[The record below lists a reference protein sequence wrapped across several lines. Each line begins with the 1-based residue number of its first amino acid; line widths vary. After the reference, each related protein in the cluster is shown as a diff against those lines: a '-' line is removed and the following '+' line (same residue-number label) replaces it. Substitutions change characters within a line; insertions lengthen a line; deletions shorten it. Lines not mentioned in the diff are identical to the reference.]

1 MATAPPEAVMVTPL
15 TEGAISRIV
24 VEFKNVGLSGVI
36 LDYNPVVQVWDIR
49 IVSNKVYNMSYPLLV
64 LSDGSRSHH
73 SVLSMKN
80 DELVMTM
87 TRLRKGSLIQLTG
100 FSFYESARS
109 RRIVVRM
116 LKVISET
123 YGLIGNPRC
132 FSKESACD
140 FSTALSLFGEKGDQ
154 RRNRS
159 IGSDDEKERELESV
173 LKDLANYKVQLEA
186 KEAAYMQ
193 AELKLDQS
201 QKTVDEL
208 SALIKN
214 SETERDRYETECRG
228 ARIRLEESE
237 SEMKEMADRLSETA
251 SIREQ
256 LSQVLDELKTARG
269 ELICKETELVAA
281 KDSEREALKQAEL
294 IELELNAERLKSAV
308 LTKQVSEL
316 DEIFRVLNDAAV
328 KAQKERLALLSEKDA
343 EIEVAKKALVEA
355 EEGLEEMKREMQIM
369 QESEN
374 QLFSMSAFVDTLRLQ
389 LKEANERLSFSE
401 KSAVV
406 AFTDLKLI
414 REEMEFKDRKNSSQ
428 EALIEAFK
436 METSEL
442 KHELKNANE
451 LASHLMAD
459 VEMLTGDLHKA
470 MAEID
475 EIRKKEAEAQVEIA
489 LLKSEL
495 HKGRSKIAAAEAA
508 EARAESVKSG
518 LYLAVQELAV
528 EAESAKKENQM
539 LKQETYK
546 EIESDA
552 SQIDKPNTEPEETKD
567 DDNDPI
573 TSAEKSDEQIP
584 EAVIEDSSL
593 LTAHD
598 HKQEMENLRKE
609 LDAATAKVAE
619 FRNRAEQAIC
629 RAEMAERAKTAI
641 EDQLRKWR
649 DERQK
654 KKAAL
659 AALKEVSASR
669 EISSISTE
677 NKPQVTYYQPL
688 YKVLNMKF

>member
-1 MATAPPEAVMVTPL
+1 MISAVL
-15 TEGAISRIV
+15 C
-24 VEFKNVGLSGVI
+24 
-36 LDYNPVVQVWDIR
+36 Q
-49 IVSNKVYNMSYPLLV
+49 
-64 LSDGSRSHH
+64 
-73 SVLSMKN
+73 
-80 DELVMTM
+80 
-87 TRLRKGSLIQLTG
+87 
-100 FSFYESARS
+100 
-109 RRIVVRM
+109 
-116 LKVISET
+116 
-123 YGLIGNPRC
+123 
-132 FSKESACD
+132 
-140 FSTALSLFGEKGDQ
+140 
-154 RRNRS
+154 
-159 IGSDDEKERELESV
+159 DEKERELESV
-173 LKDLANYKVQLEA
+173 LKDMANYKVQLEA

-193 AELKLDQS
+193 AELKLEQA

-214 SETERDRYETECRG
+214 SETERDRHETECRD
-228 ARIRLEESE
+228 ARIRLEEFE

-256 LSQVLDELKTARG
+256 LSQVLDELKAARG

-281 KDSEREALKQAEL
+281 KDSESEAWKQAEL
-294 IELELNAERLKSAV
+294 IELDLNAERLKYAV

-316 DEIFRVLNDAAV
+316 DEIIRVLNDAAV
-328 KAQKERLALLSEKDA
+328 KAQKERLAVLSEKDA

-355 EEGLEEMKREMQIM
+355 EERLEEMKREMQIM
-369 QESEN
+369 RESED

-401 KSAVV
+401 KSAVE
-406 AFTDLKLI
+406 AFTDLKLL

-428 EALIEAFK
+428 EALMEAFK
-436 METSEL
+436 MEASEL
-442 KHELKNANE
+442 RQELKSANE

-459 VEMLTGDLHKA
+459 VEMLTGDLQKA
-470 MAEID
+470 KAEID

-552 SQIDKPNTEPEETKD
+552 SQIDQPNTEPAEAKD

-573 TSAEKSDEQIP
+573 TSAEKSDEQIL
-584 EAVIEDSSL
+584 EAVPMIEDSSQ
-593 LTAHD
+593 LTGHD
-598 HKQEMENLRKE
+598 HKQELENLRKE
-609 LDAATAKVAE
+609 LDAAMTKVAE

-654 KKAAL
+654 KKAAI
-659 AALKEVSASR
+659 AALKEVSTSR
-669 EISSISTE
+669 EISNISPE